1 MLPRP
6 GKSGRCLECQGSGL
20 WQMGLA
26 AAEEPWGSRA
36 FLGTTGW
43 QVATAMKLQCGGGKH
58 HVTQSQLGGRL
69 LHPPSA
75 WELKFPLTKGGKKK
89 KIPHPLEFCLTGF
102 WLFPRSPHTQ

>member
-1 MLPRP
+1 
-6 GKSGRCLECQGSGL
+6 
-20 WQMGLA
+20 MGLA

>member
-1 MLPRP
+1 
-6 GKSGRCLECQGSGL
+6 
-20 WQMGLA
+20 MGLA

-43 QVATAMKLQCGGGKH
+43 QVATAVKLQCGGGKH